1 MDPARSGARQPRNV
15 RPLQRLESLRQSG
28 QRLCGLLLSAI
39 LAIGLLGAPAR
50 VLAALPPGNAVTD
63 PAAILRDA
71 LPIEQNDLQEIQHR
85 LESTSDDLR
94 AKRWSALTGSVRR
107 SQTLLSTRRAA
118 ILASLPSDDQS
129 QAEGLL
135 DQLEQQL
142 QTLSASADSSNRDAF
157 LADRR
162 AALATVGEME
172 ALLVGSFPFEIPAE
186 FAALPRLLGRATVA
200 IETTKG
206 PLTAVVDG
214 YNAPLTAGAFVDLVQ
229 KGFYDGLPFTRAE
242 DFYVLQT
249 GDPKGPES
257 GYFDLKTKSERK
269 VPLEIRVPGETSPFY
284 NQTFED
290 LGRFKATPVLP
301 FATLGTLGWAHSD
314 EALDDGSSQFFFFLY
329 EAELTPAG
337 LNLVDGRYSAFGYV
351 VDGFDVLEELGVDDG
366 IVKARVI
373 EGAEN
378 LQAHG

>member
-1 MDPARSGARQPRNV
+1 MDLTGWLPLGSTLRALPGALRGALTMV
-15 RPLQRLESLRQSG
+15 LTLLITSLPLG
-28 QRLCGLLLSAI
+28 DA
-39 LAIGLLGAPAR
+39 AW
-50 VLAALPPGNAVTD
+50 AALPPGNAVTD

-71 LPIEQNDLQEIQHR
+71 LPIEPGDLQDLQHR

-94 AKRWSALTGSVRR
+94 AKRWSALAGTVRR
-107 SQTLLSTRRAA
+107 SQTLLSTRSAA
-118 ILASLPSDDQS
+118 ILASLPAADQGTGA
-129 QAEGLL
+129 QL
-135 DQLEQQL
+135 LEQLDNQL
-142 QTLSASADSSNRDAF
+142 QTLAASSEAANRDAF
-157 LADRR
+157 LEDRR
-162 AALATVGEME
+162 AALTSVGQLE
-172 ALLVGSFPFEIPAE
+172 ALLVGDFPFTIPAE
-186 FAALPRLLGRATVA
+186 FDNLPRLLGRATVA
-200 IETTKG
+200 IETTQG

-249 GDPKGPES
+249 GDPKGS
-257 GYFDLKTKSERK
+257 DTGYIDPKTKAERH
-269 VPLEIRVPGETSPFY
+269 VPLEIRVPGEAQPFY

-290 LGRFKATPVLP
+290 LGMFKATPVLP

-337 LNLVDGRYSAFGYV
+337 LNLVDGRYGAFGYV
-351 VDGFDVLEELGVDDG
+351 VDGFDVLEELGVNDG

-373 EGAEN
+373 EGADN
-378 LQAHG
+378 LKPHA